1 MNFQGKAVLVYLQ
14 EDNIPRAY
22 FRVRPLLLETGPVP
36 PEALNDFPDEGF
48 LRIVPDKNEQH
59 TFKERMR
66 SLCGLCLLD
75 LRFLP
80 SESNKIRTNKNYS
93 PSRGENNQFIVYSD
107 AIRALPDQLV
117 FQVVAEDQIASAF
130 TPQVYVRKGANIQG
144 PFCKDTAQPVGDAA
158 PLPPDSREL
167 FSATIEDQEYLF
179 YWPRTEAAAPAAP
192 YAAAPAPAVKPA
204 TAPMAELPPV
214 AAAPAEAPAAAP
226 VNTEETRQNAYKR
239 IQEMNAGVAPSE
251 SANRLHD
258 EKPTPMDFVPDQPQ
272 RPLVGT
278 RLYQAPFRAAVPR
291 RAHNPL
297 MEVVE
302 QQRYA
307 ARYEA
312 PGAVLPQ
319 NAELKDVQNPVDA
332 FKRSL
337 SGICQTPE
345 AQKQAVDTL
354 LAQPG
359 MRSILSRALSAGKS
373 DITLS
378 AMHSQLQEL
387 EAERLMT
394 LMQLDDVKKNLSGA
408 REELVGKLHQDEQKK
423 LDVLKAAREAE
434 KKAAEALRASMEEI
448 LAQRQ
453 EAAEFIG
460 QAGLLRGTVTLAP
473 TLGKAAEKQ
482 VLIRQT
488 VKAFTAAG
496 FKMEADDAEAL
507 LILLAQ
513 SEGRLQIN
521 ADTRA
526 DAFSAAQTLGCAL
539 GAAVGVAKSGTDKV
553 HILPGGDTAAL
564 VLDQEDAL
572 APVAGALLL
581 SLRQSSEAAT
591 EYPAEYGLQPYAQ
604 FTCETN
610 AEALPMPLPD
620 CDAVR
625 FAALREEMLK
635 GTELN
640 TETKEALCAVRR
652 ALKESGCALPLQ
664 TAAKMAQFVAAAQND
679 LKGGVAEA
687 LDRAVLCWA
696 VPHIQAYQLEIDA
709 LLPVLSAMPRTLKAL
724 KKA

>member
-22 FRVRPLLLETGPVP
+22 FRVRPLLLESGPVP

-66 SLCGLCLLD
+66 SMCGLCLMD
-75 LRFLP
+75 LRYLP
-80 SESNKIRTNKNYS
+80 TESNKIRTNKNYS

-117 FQVVAEDQIASAF
+117 YQVVAEDQISSAY
-130 TPQVYVRKGANIQG
+130 TPQVYVRNGANIQG
-144 PFCKDTAQPVGDAA
+144 PFRKDTAQPVGDAA

-179 YWPRTEAAAPAAP
+179 YWPHAEGAAPAAQ
-192 YAAAPAPAVKPA
+192 
-204 TAPMAELPPV
+204 PV
-214 AAAPAEAPAAAP
+214 FEAAPAEKPAPAPSIPAPAAP
-226 VNTEETRQNAYKR
+226 VNAEEARQNAYKR
-239 IQEMNAGVAPSE
+239 IQEMNAGPSE
-251 SANRLHD
+251 NANRLRD
-258 EKPTPMDFVPDQPQ
+258 EKPAAMDFVPDQPQ

-278 RLYQAPFRAAVPR
+278 RLYQAPFRSAVPR

-297 MEVVE
+297 MEAVE

-319 NAELKDVQNPVDA
+319 NAELRDVQNPVDA

-337 SGICQTPE
+337 AGVCQTPE

-359 MRSILSRALSAGKS
+359 MRAVLSKAMSSGKS
-373 DITLS
+373 DATLN

-394 LMQLDDVKKNLSGA
+394 LMQLDDVKKNLAGA

-423 LDVLKAAREAE
+423 LDVLKAAQEAE
-434 KKAAEALRASMEEI
+434 KKAADALRAAMDDI
-448 LAQRQ
+448 LAKRQ
-453 EAAEFIG
+453 EAVELIS
-460 QAGLLRGTVTLAP
+460 QADLFKGAVTLAP
-473 TLGKAAEKQ
+473 TLGKAVEKQ
-482 VLIRQT
+482 ALIRQ
-488 VKAFTAAG
+488 VADAFTAAG
-496 FKMEADDAEAL
+496 FKMDSDDADAL

-521 ADTRA
+521 ADTRS
-526 DAFSAAQTLGCAL
+526 DAFAAAETLGRAL
-539 GAAVGVAKSGTDKV
+539 GAAVGVAKSGADKV

-564 VLDQEDAL
+564 VLDEEDAL

-581 SLRQSSEAAT
+581 SLRQINEAAA
-591 EYPAEYGLQPYAQ
+591 EYPAEYAIRPYAQ

-610 AEALPMPLPD
+610 ADALPAPLPV
-620 CDAVR
+620 CHAVR
-625 FAALREEMLK
+625 FVALREEMLK

-640 TETKEALCAVRR
+640 AETKEALCAVRC
-652 ALKESGCALPLQ
+652 ALKECGCSLPLM